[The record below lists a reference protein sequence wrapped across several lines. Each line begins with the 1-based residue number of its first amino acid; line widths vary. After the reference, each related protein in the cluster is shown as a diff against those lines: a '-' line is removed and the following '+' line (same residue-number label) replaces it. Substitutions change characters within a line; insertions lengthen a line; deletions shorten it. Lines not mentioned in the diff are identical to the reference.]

1 MASITQTI
9 PNYNGGISEAPDQF
23 KLPGQAKNIVNAIPD
38 LTYGLYKRPGTER
51 VGSSRLANVAALGSW
66 FHYYRDETEG
76 SYIGQVQSN
85 GTVKMWSCTDG
96 AEKTVHYGAI
106 PWVAGTAY
114 VVGDKVQNGANI
126 YVCDTAGTSAGS
138 GGPTGTGANI
148 TDNTTRWDYEA
159 TVSAT
164 TTAIKGYLTP
174 SSATATE
181 DIQALTINDTTFI
194 NNRTKTVATTGT
206 TASAPHAHYAYVE
219 LLRTENGRQYALN
232 VFDSNTTTDIKR
244 ATRVKIDDD
253 NLAEG
258 SGTGHCPGIGTQVFS
273 VTAAGSYSGT
283 TATTNWVKN
292 SSGTTLTS
300 GRDNLIFRITTLG
313 QQGSNPGASNINS
326 AADYACTYNREVILL
341 HGGEGWEVGDQVNV
355 TLDQASTS
363 YTYTIEVQEI
373 ETAAV
378 KGTIGGSVSGILRP
392 TPTPFDSDTAVTVDT
407 ILGSLQVELNAI
419 SGITAT
425 IIGNGIYVYSSSAFN
440 VEVVD
445 QDLLRVMQDTV
456 NDVTKLPLQC
466 KFGYIVKIQNTKS
479 ADEDDYY
486 VKFSSANDLDGVGS
500 WVECAKP
507 GIALSFD
514 KTTMPHML
522 QRAATGDFLVKQTT
536 YTDRLVGDEYTNP
549 VPTFVGQK
557 INKIVFFRNRLCFLS
572 GENVITSRPGE
583 LLIPAF
589 WSWTALATSAIDP
602 IDIACSSTFPSELY
616 DAVEMNVGLVVFSTN
631 QQFILVSDAEV
642 LNPDTAKLK
651 KLSIYNYN
659 EKIPPV
665 NIGTTI
671 GFVDSSG
678 KYSRFTELVN
688 VQREGDPDLAETS
701 KVVPTLLPKDID
713 MITHSRE
720 NGMVLFGKTGQ
731 DEVQGWRYYQLGDQR
746 LISSWFK
753 WKFNIPLR
761 YHFIVNDTYYYL
773 DSDNFL
779 QTMEIIQTD
788 TSPSI
793 DQDSVNYR
801 IHLDNWTTISGGVYN
816 STTNLTTFTNQSDWI
831 DQIGEGGGTPNG
843 KLVIVDTDTA
853 TKRLGRYAEPT
864 VINDDDF
871 TIPGDWDLEKEWE
884 VPAQILVDENTVPGF
899 GLTTNTITLTTSPS
913 TPHNIKTGDPIKYI
927 AGSSPVQLNTGNLVD
942 GGTYYAI
949 DDGLNQ
955 VGAAIQLANSK
966 ADALAG
972 TDLNI
977 IDEGAGTHKFQHL
990 VGDLHIGYLY
1000 DYQIDFPRLYV
1011 TKQVDKTKVLSDV
1024 NSSLTVHRIK
1034 LNFGKVGLYETTL
1047 TRVGKSNY
1055 TEVYES
1061 TILDEYE
1068 ASDAPYLDEHIQA
1081 VPVYENNKNVD
1092 ITLKSSH
1099 PSPATLRSMSWEGDF
1114 SPKYYKRV

>member
-9 PNYNGGISEAPDQF
+9 PNYNGGISEAPDQNKF
-23 KLPGQAKNIVNAIPD
+23 PGQVKNIVNAIPD
-38 LTYGLYKRPGTER
+38 ITHGLYKRPGTKR
-51 VGSSRLANVAALGSW
+51 VGTTPLANVDTNGSW

-76 SYIGQVQSN
+76 SYIGQVQDD
-85 GTVKMWSCTDG
+85 GTVKMWSCNNG

-148 TDNTTRWDYEA
+148 SDNTTRWDYEA

-174 SSATATE
+174 SSASATE

-232 VFDSNTTTDIKR
+232 VFDSETTTDIKR
-244 ATRVKIDDD
+244 ATRVKIEADT
-253 NLAEG
+253 LAEG
-258 SGTGHCPGIGTQVFS
+258 GGTGHCPGIGTQVFS
-273 VTAAGSYSGT
+273 VTAAGSYTDGS
-283 TATTNWVKN
+283 TNWVQN

-341 HGGEGWEVGDQVNV
+341 HGGEGWELGDKVNV

-363 YTYTIEVQEI
+363 YNYTIEIQEI

-378 KGTIGGSVSGILRP
+378 KGTIGGSASGILRP
-392 TPTPFDSDTAVTVDT
+392 TPTPFDSDTAVTTDT
-407 ILGSLQVELNAI
+407 ILGGLQADINAI

-425 IIGNGIYVYSSSAFN
+425 IIGNGIYVYSSAAFN
-440 VEVVD
+440 IEVVD

-486 VKFSSANDLDGVGS
+486 VKFSSANDLDGVGA
-500 WVECAKP
+500 WLECAKP

-522 QRAATGDFLVKQTT
+522 QRAATGDFLIKQAT
-536 YTDRLVGDEYTNP
+536 YTDRVIGDEYTNP
-549 VPTFVGQK
+549 IPTFVGQK
-557 INKIVFFRNRLCFLS
+557 INKIVFFRNRICFLS

-665 NIGTTI
+665 NIGTTV

-678 KYSRFTELVN
+678 KYSRFAELVN
-688 VQREGDPDLAETS
+688 VQREGDPDLSETS
-701 KVVPTLLPKDID
+701 KVVPTILPKDID

-731 DEVQGWRYYQLGDQR
+731 DEVQGWRYYQIADQR
-746 LISSWFK
+746 LINSWFK
-753 WKFNIPLR
+753 WKFNNPLR

-788 TSPSI
+788 TDLSI

-801 IHLDNWTTISGGVYN
+801 IHLDNWTTVGSGSYN

-831 DQIGEGGGTPNG
+831 DQVTSPNG
-843 KLVIVDTDTA
+843 DLVVVDTDSNTA
-853 TKRLGRYAEPT
+853 REGRYAKCT
-864 VINDDDF
+864 VINGDDF
-871 TIPGDWDLEKEWE
+871 TVPGDWSG
-884 VPAQILVDENTVPGF
+884 A
-899 GLTTNTITLTTSPS
+899 TI
-913 TPHNIKTGDPIKYI
+913 N
-927 AGSSPVQLNTGNLVD
+927 
-942 GGTYYAI
+942 
-949 DDGLNQ
+949 
-955 VGAAIQLANSK
+955 
-966 ADALAG
+966 
-972 TDLNI
+972 
-977 IDEGAGTHKFQHL
+977 
-990 VGDLHIGYLY
+990 IGYLY
-1000 DYQIDFPRLYV
+1000 DYQIDFQRLYV
-1011 TKQVDKTKVLSDV
+1011 TKQMDKSTVISDV
-1024 NSSLTVHRIK
+1024 NSSLTVHRLK

-1055 TEVYES
+1055 TSVYES
-1061 TILDEYE
+1061 TILDEYDV
-1068 ASDAPYLDEHIQA
+1068 SDAPYLDEHIQA
-1081 VPVYENNKNVD
+1081 VPVYENNRNVD